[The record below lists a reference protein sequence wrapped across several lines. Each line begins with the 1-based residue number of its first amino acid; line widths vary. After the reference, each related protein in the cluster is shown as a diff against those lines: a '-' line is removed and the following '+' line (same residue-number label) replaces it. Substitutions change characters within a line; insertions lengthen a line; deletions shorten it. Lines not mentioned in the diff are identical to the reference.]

1 MIKDFFV
8 KNKTK
13 IIETIVAIVILICI
27 SVVSMLILRAFGIIY
42 YDDGMKINGELF
54 LKFRDSWYGYLL
66 IILFQ
71 MITTLFLS
79 FIPGFSMAFIL
90 LLQTIYVK
98 PWLSFFIAF
107 AGVLLTS
114 LLMYIVGRFGGK
126 TICKKILGEKDYQK
140 AIELLN
146 NKGVIYFPI
155 MMLFPIFPDDA
166 LVMIAGSLKMSLKW
180 FIPSIVI
187 GRGIGV
193 ATIIFGF
200 SVIPFDKFTSIFHWI
215 IFVALCAL
223 GIFFV
228 FYMAHLFNKH
238 LEKKHKNEA
247 EM

>member
-1 MIKDFFV
+1 MIKDFLI

-13 IIETIVAIVILICI
+13 IIETIITIIILIAI
-27 SVVSMLILRAFGIIY
+27 SIASMLILKAFGIIY
-42 YDDGMKINGELF
+42 YDDGMKIDSELF
-54 LKFRDSWYGYLL
+54 FKFRDAWYGYVL

-71 MITTLFLS
+71 MVITLFLS

-90 LLQTIYVK
+90 LLQTIYVN
-98 PWLSFFIAF
+98 PWLSFAIAF
-107 AGVLLTS
+107 TGVLLTS
-114 LLMYIVGRFGGK
+114 ILMYVVGRFGGN
-126 TICKKILGEKDYQK
+126 TICKKILGEKDYEK

-200 SVIPFDKFTSIFHWI
+200 AVIPFDKFTTIWHWI
-215 IFVALCAL
+215 VFIILCAI
-223 GIFFV
+223 GIFLV
-228 FYMAHLFNKH
+228 FYLAHLFNKY
-238 LEKKHKNEA
+238 LDKKHKI

>member
-71 MITTLFLS
+71 MITTLYLS

-114 LLMYIVGRFGGK
+114 LLMYIVGRFGGN

-166 LVMIAGSLKMSLKW
+166 LIMVAVTMKMPLRW
-180 FIPSIVI
+180 FAPSIII
-187 GRGIGV
+187 GRGIGI
-193 ATIIFGF
+193 ATIVFGVA
-200 SVIPFDKFTSIFHWI
+200 SIPYDKFTTPWHWI
-215 IFVALCAL
+215 IFIVLCAAFVIL
-223 GIFFV
+223 V
-228 FYMAHLFNKH
+228 FYLAYRLNKY
-238 LEKKHKNEA
+238 LESRREQNNI
-247 EM
+247 